1 MRGGESAT
9 PTLTATVL
17 PPQSAESKSTRAMAP
32 ASRSRGACVGGA
44 ISQGSVHSVVVRL
57 GIIGFPGSG
66 KTTLFNL
73 LTGAAASVAQ
83 APGRGRLN
91 VGVARVPDDRVTRL
105 SVLFQP
111 KKTVYATVE
120 VVDLAGF
127 DRGERAT
134 LDVGELRQAD
144 ALLHVVRAF
153 PSPALGAAP
162 APAREVQ
169 SLEEELVLADLEI
182 VERRLQKLGPGLK
195 RKPTDAEQR
204 EYALL
209 TRVQGPLE
217 EGVPLRAQGLT
228 AEEARLPPRVPVPV
242 AEADPP
248 LPESRRGRRGR
259 AARRL
264 LSELDEV
271 GKRPATL
278 VGWVSAA
285 VEGEVA
291 ALAPEEQRSFLDAL
305 GLPEPALHR
314 VIRDAYTLLGLA
326 SFFTVGEDEVRAWT
340 ISAGATAVEA
350 AGAVHSDIARGFIR
364 AEVIGWAE
372 LLEAGSLA
380 EARKRALLRLEGK
393 DYPVQDGE
401 VCHFRFNVGR

>member
-1 MRGGESAT
+1 MACARHNPNRTRSTAASA
-9 PTLTATVL
+9 
-17 PPQSAESKSTRAMAP
+17 
-32 ASRSRGACVGGA
+32 
-44 ISQGSVHSVVVRL
+44 QGSVHSIVVRL

-73 LTGAAASVAQ
+73 LTGAEAGVAQ

-105 SVLFQP
+105 AALFQP
-111 KKTVYATVE
+111 RKTIYASVE

-127 DRGERAT
+127 DRGDRAT

-153 PSPALGAAP
+153 PSPALGGP
-162 APAREVQ
+162 PHPAREVQ
-169 SLEEELVLADLEI
+169 AFEEELVLADLD
-182 VERRLQKLGPGLK
+182 VAERRLQKLGPGLK
-195 RKPTDAEQR
+195 RKATDAEQR
-204 EYALL
+204 EQALL
-209 TRVQGPLE
+209 ARVKGPLE
-217 EGVPLRAQGLT
+217 EGVALRAQALT
-228 AEEARLPPRVPVPV
+228 AEE
-242 AEADPP
+242 
-248 LPESRRGRRGR
+248 G
-259 AARRL
+259 RL
-264 LSELDEV
+264 LRWFQFLSLKPILHCLNLAEDAVPRRQQALGELDEV
-271 GKRPATL
+271 GKRPKTL

-291 ALAPEEQRSFLDAL
+291 ALPPEEQRSFLDAL

-340 ISAGATAVEA
+340 ITAGAAAVDA
-350 AGAVHSDIARGFIR
+350 AGAIHSDIARGFIR

>member
-1 MRGGESAT
+1 
-9 PTLTATVL
+9 
-17 PPQSAESKSTRAMAP
+17 
-32 ASRSRGACVGGA
+32 
-44 ISQGSVHSVVVRL
+44 VRL

-73 LTGAAASVAQ
+73 LTGAEAGVAQ
-83 APGRGRLN
+83 PSGRGRLN

-105 SVLFQP
+105 SLLFQP
-111 KKTVYATVE
+111 RKTVYASVE

-127 DRGERAT
+127 DRGDRAT

-144 ALLHVVRAF
+144 ALLHVVRGFA
-153 PSPALGAAP
+153 SPALGAPPQA
-162 APAREVQ
+162 AREIQ
-169 SLEEELVLADLEI
+169 TLEEELVLADLD
-182 VERRLQKLGPGLK
+182 VTERRLQKLGPGLK
-195 RKPTDAEQR
+195 RKPTDTEQR

-209 TRVQGPLE
+209 GRVKGPLE
-217 EGVPLRAQGLT
+217 EGVSLRAQTLT
-228 AEEARLPPRVPVPV
+228 SEEM
-242 AEADPP
+242 
-248 LPESRRGRRGR
+248 
-259 AARRL
+259 RL
-264 LSELDEV
+264 LRGFQFLSLKPILHCLNLAEDAVASREKALGELDEV
-271 GKRPATL
+271 GKRPKTL

-291 ALAPEEQRSFLDAL
+291 ALPPEEQRSFLDAL

-340 ISAGATAVEA
+340 IIAGAAAVDA
-350 AGAVHSDIARGFIR
+350 AGAIHSDIARGFIR

>member
-1 MRGGESAT
+1 
-9 PTLTATVL
+9 
-17 PPQSAESKSTRAMAP
+17 
-32 ASRSRGACVGGA
+32 
-44 ISQGSVHSVVVRL
+44 VRL

-73 LTGAAASVAQ
+73 LTGADASVAQ
-83 APGRGRLN
+83 SPGRGRLN
-91 VGVARVPDDRVTRL
+91 VGVARVPDDRVTKL
-105 SVLFQP
+105 SALFQP

-153 PSPALGAAP
+153 VSPALGAAQ
-162 APAREVQ
+162 PARDVQ
-169 SLEEELVLADLEI
+169 GLEEELVLADLEV

-204 EYALL
+204 EQALL
-209 TRVQGPLE
+209 DRVQGPLGD
-217 EGVPLRAQGLT
+217 GVALRAQALSGD
-228 AEEARLPPRVPVPV
+228 EE
-242 AEADPP
+242 
-248 LPESRRGRRGR
+248 
-259 AARRL
+259 RL
-264 LSELDEV
+264 LRGFQFLSLKPILHCLNLAEDAVASRDGALAELEEV
-271 GKRPATL
+271 AKRPKTL

-291 ALAPEEQRSFLDAL
+291 ALPPEEQRSFLDAL

-314 VIRDAYTLLGLA
+314 VIRDAYALLGLA

-340 ISAGATAVEA
+340 IIAGAPAVDA
-350 AGAVHSDIARGFIR
+350 AGAIHSDIARGFIR
-364 AEVIGWAE
+364 AEVVGWAE

-393 DYPVQDGE
+393 DYPVQNGE

>member
-1 MRGGESAT
+1 M
-9 PTLTATVL
+9 
-17 PPQSAESKSTRAMAP
+17 
-32 ASRSRGACVGGA
+32 
-44 ISQGSVHSVVVRL
+44 RL

-73 LTGAAASVAQ
+73 LTGADAGVAQ
-83 APGRGRLN
+83 PPGRGRLN
-91 VGVARVPDDRVTRL
+91 VGVARVPDARVTKL
-105 SVLFQP
+105 SALFQP
-111 KKTVYATVE
+111 KKTVYASVE

-153 PSPALGAAP
+153 ASPALGAP
-162 APAREVQ
+162 QPAREVQ
-169 SLEEELVLADLEI
+169 ALEEELILADLEV
-182 VERRLQKLGPGLK
+182 VERRLEKLGPGLK
-195 RKPTDAEQR
+195 RKATDAEQR
-204 EYALL
+204 EHALL
-209 TRVQGPLE
+209 ARVKGPLE
-217 EGVPLRAQGLT
+217 EGVPLRAQALS
-228 AEEARLPPRVPVPV
+228 AEE
-242 AEADPP
+242 E
-248 LPESRRGRRGR
+248 
-259 AARRL
+259 RL
-264 LSELDEV
+264 LRGFQFLSLKPILHCLNLAEDAVSSRDKALAELDEV
-271 GKRPATL
+271 GKRPKTL

-291 ALAPEEQRSFLDAL
+291 ALPPEEQRSFLDAL

-314 VIRDAYTLLGLA
+314 VIRDAYALLGLA

-340 ISAGATAVEA
+340 ITAGAPAVDA
-350 AGAVHSDIARGFIR
+350 AGAIHSDIARGFIR
-364 AEVIGWAE
+364 AEVVGWAA

-401 VCHFRFNVGR
+401 VCHFRFNVAR

>member
-1 MRGGESAT
+1 MN
-9 PTLTATVL
+9 
-17 PPQSAESKSTRAMAP
+17 QS
-32 ASRSRGACVGGA
+32 
-44 ISQGSVHSVVVRL
+44 SVHSGDVRL

-73 LTGAAASVAQ
+73 LTGAEAGVAQ
-83 APGRGRLN
+83 PPGRSRLN

-105 SVLFQP
+105 AALFQP
-111 KKTVYATVE
+111 QKTVYASVE

-153 PSPALGAAP
+153 SSPALGPAP
-162 APAREVQ
+162 QPAREVQ
-169 SLEEELVLADLEI
+169 ALEEELVLADLDV
-182 VERRLQKLGPGLK
+182 VERRLQKLGPGLR

-204 EYALL
+204 ELALL
-209 TRVQGPLE
+209 TRVRGPLE
-217 EGVPLRAQGLT
+217 EGLALRAQALT
-228 AEEARLPPRVPVPV
+228 AEEGRLLKGFQFLSQKPILHCLNLAEDSV
-242 AEADPP
+242 AGRD
-248 LPESRRGRRGR
+248 ES
-259 AARRL
+259 
-264 LSELDEV
+264 LSELAEV
-271 GKRPATL
+271 GKRPGSL

-340 ISAGATAVEA
+340 IPANATALEA

-364 AEVIGWAE
+364 AEVIGWVE
-372 LLEAGSLA
+372 LLEVGSLA

-401 VCHFRFNVGR
+401 ICHFRFNVGR

>member
-1 MRGGESAT
+1 MN
-9 PTLTATVL
+9 
-17 PPQSAESKSTRAMAP
+17 QS
-32 ASRSRGACVGGA
+32 
-44 ISQGSVHSVVVRL
+44 SVHSVVVRL

-73 LTGAAASVAQ
+73 LTGAGAGVAQ
-83 APGRGRLN
+83 PPGRGRLN

-105 SVLFQP
+105 AALFKP
-111 KKTVYATVE
+111 RKTVYASVE

-134 LDVGELRQAD
+134 LDVGEFRQAD

-153 PSPALGAAP
+153 PSPALGPAP
-162 APAREVQ
+162 QPAREVQ
-169 SLEEELVLADLEI
+169 ALEEELVLADLDV

-195 RKPTDAEQR
+195 RKPTDVEQR
-204 EYALL
+204 EHAILA
-209 TRVQGPLE
+209 RVQGPLAD
-217 EGVPLRAQGLT
+217 GVALRAQALT
-228 AEEARLPPRVPVPV
+228 TEE
-242 AEADPP
+242 
-248 LPESRRGRRGR
+248 G
-259 AARRL
+259 RL
-264 LSELDEV
+264 LKGFQFLSQKPILHCLNLAEDGVAGRDELLAELAEV
-271 GKRPATL
+271 GKRSSSL

-291 ALAPEEQRSFLDAL
+291 ALPPEEQRSFLEAL

-340 ISAGATAVEA
+340 VPAGAAAVEA
-350 AGAVHSDIARGFIR
+350 AGAIHSDIARGFIR

-372 LLEAGSLA
+372 LLEVGSLA

>member
-1 MRGGESAT
+1 
-9 PTLTATVL
+9 
-17 PPQSAESKSTRAMAP
+17 
-32 ASRSRGACVGGA
+32 
-44 ISQGSVHSVVVRL
+44 VRL

-73 LTGAAASVAQ
+73 LTGAEAGVAQ
-83 APGRGRLN
+83 PSGRGRLN

-105 SVLFQP
+105 SALFRP

-153 PSPALGAAP
+153 PSATLGEAP
-162 APAREVQ
+162 RAVREVQ
-169 SLEEELVLADLEI
+169 ALEEELMLADLDV

-195 RKPTDAEQR
+195 RKPTDVEQR
-204 EYALL
+204 EHALL
-209 TRVQGPLE
+209 GRTRGPLE
-217 EGVPLRAQGLT
+217 EGVALRAQALT
-228 AEEARLPPRVPVPV
+228 PEEMRLLRGFQFLSLKPILHCLNLAEEGVP
-242 AEADPP
+242 
-248 LPESRRGRRGR
+248 GREE
-259 AARRL
+259 L
-264 LSELDEV
+264 LSELSEV
-271 GKRPATL
+271 GKRPGTL

-314 VIRDAYTLLGLA
+314 VIRDASTLLGLA

-340 ISAGATAVEA
+340 IPAGAAAVEA

-364 AEVIGWAE
+364 AEVIGWQE

-380 EARKRALLRLEGK
+380 EARRRALLRLEGK

>member
-1 MRGGESAT
+1 
-9 PTLTATVL
+9 
-17 PPQSAESKSTRAMAP
+17 
-32 ASRSRGACVGGA
+32 
-44 ISQGSVHSVVVRL
+44 VRL
-57 GIIGFPGSG
+57 GIIGFPGGG

-73 LTGAAASVAQ
+73 LTGAEASVAQ
-83 APGRGRLN
+83 SPGRGRLN

-105 SVLFQP
+105 AALFQP
-111 KKTVYATVE
+111 RKTVYASVE

-153 PSPALGAAP
+153 PSPALGAPAP
-162 APAREVQ
+162 PAREIQ
-169 SLEEELVLADLEI
+169 ALEEELVLADLEV
-182 VERRLQKLGPGLK
+182 VERRIHKLGPGLK
-195 RKPTDAEQR
+195 RKATDVEER
-204 EYALL
+204 EHALL
-209 TRVQGPLE
+209 ARVQGPLA
-217 EGVPLRAQGLT
+217 EGVALRAQALT
-228 AEEARLPPRVPVPV
+228 PEEGKLIRGFQFLSQKPILHCLNLAEDAVT
-242 AEADPP
+242 
-248 LPESRRGRRGR
+248 GREG
-259 AARRL
+259 ALA
-264 LSELDEV
+264 ELDEV
-271 GKRPATL
+271 GKRAKTR

-285 VEGEVA
+285 VEGEIA
-291 ALAPEEQRSFLDAL
+291 TLAQDEQRSFLDAL

-314 VIRDAYTLLGLA
+314 VIQDAYALLGLV

-340 ISAGATAVEA
+340 IPAGAAAVEA
-350 AGAVHSDIARGFIR
+350 AGVIHSDIARGFIR

-372 LLEAGSLA
+372 LLDVGSLA

>member
-1 MRGGESAT
+1 M
-9 PTLTATVL
+9 
-17 PPQSAESKSTRAMAP
+17 
-32 ASRSRGACVGGA
+32 
-44 ISQGSVHSVVVRL
+44 SQGSVHSVVVRL

-73 LTGAAASVAQ
+73 LTGAEAGVAQ
-83 APGRGRLN
+83 PPGRGRLN
-91 VGVARVPDDRVTRL
+91 VGVVRVPDDRVTRL
-105 SVLFQP
+105 AALFQP
-111 KKTVYATVE
+111 RKTVYASVE

-162 APAREVQ
+162 QPAREVQ
-169 SLEEELVLADLEI
+169 ALEEELVLADLEI
-182 VERRLQKLGPGLK
+182 VERRVQKLGPGLK

-204 EYALL
+204 EHALL
-209 TRVQGPLE
+209 ARVQGPLA
-217 EGVPLRAQGLT
+217 EGVSLRAQELT
-228 AEEARLPPRVPVPV
+228 AEEGRLLRGFQFLSQKPILHCLNLAEDAV
-242 AEADPP
+242 A
-248 LPESRRGRRGR
+248 GRTK
-259 AARRL
+259 A

-271 GKRPATL
+271 GKRSGTL

-314 VIRDAYTLLGLA
+314 VIRDAYTLLGLV

-340 ISAGATAVEA
+340 VPADAAALEA

-372 LLEAGSLA
+372 LLETGSLA

-401 VCHFRFNVGR
+401 ICHFRFNVGR

>member
-1 MRGGESAT
+1 MN
-9 PTLTATVL
+9 
-17 PPQSAESKSTRAMAP
+17 
-32 ASRSRGACVGGA
+32 
-44 ISQGSVHSVVVRL
+44 QGSVHSIVVRL
-57 GIIGFPGSG
+57 GIIGFPSSG

-73 LTGAAASVAQ
+73 LTGAGAGVAQ
-83 APGRGRLN
+83 PPGRGRLN

-105 SVLFQP
+105 AGLFQP
-111 KKTVYATVE
+111 RKTVYASVE

-153 PSPALGAAP
+153 PSAVLGAAP
-162 APAREVQ
+162 QPLREVQ
-169 SLEEELVLADLEI
+169 ALEEELVLADLDV

-195 RKPTDAEQR
+195 RKPTEAEQR
-204 EYALL
+204 EHALL
-209 TRVQGPLE
+209 GRVEGPLA

-228 AEEARLPPRVPVPV
+228 PEEGRVLKGFQFLSLKPILHCLNLAEDDVPRREDLM
-242 AEADPP
+242 A
-248 LPESRRGRRGR
+248 
-259 AARRL
+259 
-264 LSELDEV
+264 ELDAV
-271 GKRPATL
+271 RKRPGTL

-291 ALAPEEQRSFLDAL
+291 ALPPDEQRSFLDAL

-340 ISAGATAVEA
+340 IPAGATALEA

-372 LLEAGSLA
+372 LLEVGSLA

-401 VCHFRFNVGR
+401 ICHFRFNVGR